1 MNRTYIWDELQY
13 MTTTLVPIIMD
24 LFILKWI
31 LSILSS
37 MDSYRYFQIRKS
49 DSHVVMSSVK
59 LIVEEISNL
68 FSFASI

>member
-59 LIVEEISNL
+59 LRVEEISNL
-68 FSFASI
+68 FSFGSI